1 MCNVNYEEL
10 NNKMDEIFDEYKSF
24 LFNYLDGLKI
34 IDYKRILITSILNR
48 SLALIEAY
56 KTLLKSNNLMALNSL
71 HRLQIDNCI
80 FIYGISMLIKSG
92 LDIDALGVA
101 ILSKNK
107 KLSEYKIGKQ
117 KLYDTYIISELNKK
131 YGMRIEEMYNFYCRF
146 VHCSDSA
153 VFSSTQALDND
164 TIELALSKDFTRFK
178 KHVKENANS
187 FIEIS
192 KFILLLLKNEWKD
205 IPNGN
210 NLITT

>member
-10 NNKMDEIFDEYKSF
+10 NNKMDEIFEEYKSF

-71 HRLQIDNCI
+71 SRLQIDNCI

-107 KLSEYKIGKQ
+107 NLSEYKIGKQ
-117 KLYDTYIISELNKK
+117 KSYYTYIISELNKK

-146 VHCSDSA
+146 VHFSDSA

-210 NLITT
+210 NLIKT

>member
-10 NNKMDEIFDEYKSF
+10 NNKMDEIFEEYKSF

-71 HRLQIDNCI
+71 SRLQIDNCI

-146 VHCSDSA
+146 VHFSDSA

-164 TIELALSKDFTRFK
+164 TIKLALSKDFTRFK

-210 NLITT
+210 NLIKT

>member
-10 NNKMDEIFDEYKSF
+10 NKKMDGVFEEYKSF
-24 LFNYLDGLKI
+24 LFNYLDGLEI

-48 SLALIEAY
+48 SLSLIEAY
-56 KTLLKSNNLMALNSL
+56 KTLLKSNNLMTLNSL
-71 HRLQIDNCI
+71 SRLQIDNCI

-92 LDIDALGVA
+92 LDIDTLGVA

-117 KLYDTYIISELNKK
+117 KLYDTYIVSELNKK
-131 YGMRIEEMYNFYCRF
+131 YGMQIEEMYNFYCRF
-146 VHCSDSA
+146 VHFSDSA
-153 VFSSTQALDND
+153 VFSSTKALEDD
-164 TIELALSKDFTRFK
+164 TIELALSKDYTRFK
-178 KHVKENANS
+178 KHIKENANS

-210 NLITT
+210 NLIKI

>member
-10 NNKMDEIFDEYKSF
+10 NNKMDDIFEEYKSF

-71 HRLQIDNCI
+71 PRLQIDNCI

-146 VHCSDSA
+146 VHFSDSA

-210 NLITT
+210 NLIKT

>member
-10 NNKMDEIFDEYKSF
+10 NNKMDEIFEEYKSF

-71 HRLQIDNCI
+71 SRLQIDNCI

-146 VHCSDSA
+146 VHFSDSA

-210 NLITT
+210 NLIKT

>member
-10 NNKMDEIFDEYKSF
+10 NNKMDDIFEEYKSF
-24 LFNYLDGLKI
+24 LFHYLDGLKI
-34 IDYKRILITSILNR
+34 IDYKIILITSILNR

-71 HRLQIDNCI
+71 SRLQIDNCI

-146 VHCSDSA
+146 VHFSDSA

-164 TIELALSKDFTRFK
+164 TIELALSKDFTRLK

-210 NLITT
+210 NLIKT

>member
-10 NNKMDEIFDEYKSF
+10 NNKMDEIFEEYKSF
-24 LFNYLDGLKI
+24 LFSYLDGLKI

-56 KTLLKSNNLMALNSL
+56 KILLKSNNLMALNSL
-71 HRLQIDNCI
+71 SRLQIDNCI

-146 VHCSDSA
+146 VHFSDSA

-210 NLITT
+210 NLIKT

>member
-10 NNKMDEIFDEYKSF
+10 NNKMDEIFEEYKSF

-71 HRLQIDNCI
+71 PRLQIDNCI

-146 VHCSDSA
+146 VHFSDSA

-210 NLITT
+210 NLIKT

>member
-10 NNKMDEIFDEYKSF
+10 NNKMDEIFEEYKSF

-71 HRLQIDNCI
+71 PRLQIDNCI

-146 VHCSDSA
+146 VHFSDSA

-164 TIELALSKDFTRFK
+164 IIELALSKDFTRFK

-210 NLITT
+210 NLIKT

>member
-10 NNKMDEIFDEYKSF
+10 NIKMDEIFEVYKSF
-24 LFNYLDGLKI
+24 LFNYLDGLEI

-71 HRLQIDNCI
+71 SRLQIDNCI

-146 VHCSDSA
+146 VHFSDSA

-164 TIELALSKDFTRFK
+164 TIQLALSKDYTRFK
-178 KHVKENANS
+178 THVKENANS

-192 KFILLLLKNEWKD
+192 KFVLLLLKNEWKD

-210 NLITT
+210 NLMKI

>member
-10 NNKMDEIFDEYKSF
+10 NNKMDEIFEEYKSF

-71 HRLQIDNCI
+71 SRLQIDNCI

-146 VHCSDSA
+146 VHFSDSA

-192 KFILLLLKNEWKD
+192 KFSLLLLKNEWKD

-210 NLITT
+210 NLIKT

>member
-10 NNKMDEIFDEYKSF
+10 NNKMDEIFEEYKSF

-48 SLALIEAY
+48 SLALIEAF

-71 HRLQIDNCI
+71 SRLQIDNCI

-131 YGMRIEEMYNFYCRF
+131 YFMLIE
-146 VHCSDSA
+146 
-153 VFSSTQALDND
+153 
-164 TIELALSKDFTRFK
+164 
-178 KHVKENANS
+178 
-187 FIEIS
+187 
-192 KFILLLLKNEWKD
+192 
-205 IPNGN
+205 
-210 NLITT
+210 

>member
-10 NNKMDEIFDEYKSF
+10 NNKMDEIFEGYKSF
-24 LFNYLDGLKI
+24 LFNCLDGLKI

-71 HRLQIDNCI
+71 SRLQIDNCI

-146 VHCSDSA
+146 VHFSDSA

-210 NLITT
+210 NLIKT

>member
-10 NNKMDEIFDEYKSF
+10 NNKMDEIFEEYKSF

-48 SLALIEAY
+48 SLALIEAF

-71 HRLQIDNCI
+71 SRLQIDNCI

-146 VHCSDSA
+146 VHFSDSA

-210 NLITT
+210 NLIKT

>member
-146 VHCSDSA
+146 VHFSDSA
-153 VFSSTQALDND
+153 VFSSMQALDND

>member
-146 VHCSDSA
+146 VHFSDSA

-210 NLITT
+210 NLIKT

>member
-10 NNKMDEIFDEYKSF
+10 NNKMDEIFEEYKSF
-24 LFNYLDGLKI
+24 LFNCLDGLKI

-71 HRLQIDNCI
+71 SRLQIDNCI

-146 VHCSDSA
+146 VHFSDSA

-210 NLITT
+210 NLIKT

>member
-1 MCNVNYEEL
+1 MYNVNYEEL
-10 NNKMDEIFDEYKSF
+10 NNKMDEIFEEYKSF

-71 HRLQIDNCI
+71 PRLQIDNCI

-146 VHCSDSA
+146 VHFSDSA

-210 NLITT
+210 NLIKT

>member
-10 NNKMDEIFDEYKSF
+10 NKKMDGVFEEYKSF
-24 LFNYLDGLKI
+24 LFNYLDGLEI

-48 SLALIEAY
+48 SLSLIEAY
-56 KTLLKSNNLMALNSL
+56 KTLLKSNNLMTLNSL
-71 HRLQIDNCI
+71 SRLQIDNCI

-92 LDIDALGVA
+92 LDIDTLGVA
-101 ILSKNK
+101 ILSENK

-117 KLYDTYIISELNKK
+117 KLYDTYIVSELNKK
-131 YGMRIEEMYNFYCRF
+131 YGMQIEEMYNFYCRF
-146 VHCSDSA
+146 VHFSDSA
-153 VFSSTQALDND
+153 VFSSTKALEDD
-164 TIELALSKDFTRFK
+164 TIELALSKDYTRFK
-178 KHVKENANS
+178 KHIKENANS

-210 NLITT
+210 NLIKI

>member
-1 MCNVNYEEL
+1 MCDVNYEEL
-10 NNKMDEIFDEYKSF
+10 NNKMDEIFETYKSF
-24 LFNYLDGLKI
+24 LFNYLDGLEI

-48 SLALIEAY
+48 SLALIEGY
-56 KTLLKSNNLMALNSL
+56 KTLLKSNNLMTLNSL
-71 HRLQIDNCI
+71 SRLQIDNCI
-80 FIYGISMLIKSG
+80 FIYGISMLIKYD
-92 LDIDALGVA
+92 LDIDVLGVA
-101 ILSKNK
+101 ILRENK

-146 VHCSDSA
+146 VHFSDSA

-164 TIELALSKDFTRFK
+164 IIELALSKDYTRFK
-178 KHVKENANS
+178 IHIKENANS

-192 KFILLLLKNEWKD
+192 KFVLILLKNEWED

-210 NLITT
+210 NLIKI

>member
-10 NNKMDEIFDEYKSF
+10 NNKMDEIFEEYKSF

-71 HRLQIDNCI
+71 SRLQIDNCI

-146 VHCSDSA
+146 VHFSDSA

-178 KHVKENANS
+178 KYVKENANS

-210 NLITT
+210 NLIKT

>member
-146 VHCSDSA
+146 VHFSDST

>member
-10 NNKMDEIFDEYKSF
+10 NNKMDEIFEEYKSF

-71 HRLQIDNCI
+71 SRLQIDNCI

-131 YGMRIEEMYNFYCRF
+131 YGMRIEEMYNF
-146 VHCSDSA
+146 
-153 VFSSTQALDND
+153 
-164 TIELALSKDFTRFK
+164 
-178 KHVKENANS
+178 
-187 FIEIS
+187 
-192 KFILLLLKNEWKD
+192 
-205 IPNGN
+205 
-210 NLITT
+210 

>member
-1 MCNVNYEEL
+1 MCDVNYEEL
-10 NNKMDEIFDEYKSF
+10 NNKMDEIFETYKSF
-24 LFNYLDGLKI
+24 LFNYLDGLEI

-48 SLALIEAY
+48 SLALIEGY
-56 KTLLKSNNLMALNSL
+56 KTLLKSNNLMTLNSL
-71 HRLQIDNCI
+71 SRLQIDNCI
-80 FIYGISMLIKSG
+80 FIYGISMLIKYG
-92 LDIDALGVA
+92 LDIDVLGVA
-101 ILSKNK
+101 ILRENK

-146 VHCSDSA
+146 VHFSDSA

-164 TIELALSKDFTRFK
+164 IIELALSKDYTRFK
-178 KHVKENANS
+178 IHIKENANS

-192 KFILLLLKNEWKD
+192 KFVLILLKNEWED

-210 NLITT
+210 NLIKI

>member
-1 MCNVNYEEL
+1 M
-10 NNKMDEIFDEYKSF
+10 
-24 LFNYLDGLKI
+24 
-34 IDYKRILITSILNR
+34 
-48 SLALIEAY
+48 
-56 KTLLKSNNLMALNSL
+56 
-71 HRLQIDNCI
+71 
-80 FIYGISMLIKSG
+80 
-92 LDIDALGVA
+92 
-101 ILSKNK
+101 
-107 KLSEYKIGKQ
+107 
-117 KLYDTYIISELNKK
+117 YDTYIISELNKK

-146 VHCSDSA
+146 VHFSDSA

>member
-10 NNKMDEIFDEYKSF
+10 NNKMDEIFEGYKSF
-24 LFNYLDGLKI
+24 LFNYLEGLKI

-71 HRLQIDNCI
+71 SRLQIDNCI

-101 ILSKNK
+101 ILNKNK

-146 VHCSDSA
+146 VHFSDSA

-210 NLITT
+210 NLIKT

>member
-10 NNKMDEIFDEYKSF
+10 NNKMDETFEEYKSF

-71 HRLQIDNCI
+71 SRLQIDNCI

-146 VHCSDSA
+146 VHFSDSA

-210 NLITT
+210 NLIKT

>member
-146 VHCSDSA
+146 VHFSDSA

>member
-1 MCNVNYEEL
+1 MCSVNYEEL
-10 NNKMDEIFDEYKSF
+10 NKKMDEIFEEYKSF

-56 KTLLKSNNLMALNSL
+56 KTLLKSNNLMTLNSL
-71 HRLQIDNCI
+71 SRLQIDNCI

-146 VHCSDSA
+146 VHFSDSA

-210 NLITT
+210 NLIKT

>member
-10 NNKMDEIFDEYKSF
+10 NNKMDEIFKEYKSF

-71 HRLQIDNCI
+71 SRLQIDNCI

-131 YGMRIEEMYNFYCRF
+131 YGMRIEEMYNFYCKF
-146 VHCSDSA
+146 VHFSDSA

-178 KHVKENANS
+178 KHIKENANS

-210 NLITT
+210 NLIKT

>member
-10 NNKMDEIFDEYKSF
+10 NNKMDEIFEEYKSF

-56 KTLLKSNNLMALNSL
+56 KTLLKSNNLMTLNSL
-71 HRLQIDNCI
+71 SRLQIDNCI

-131 YGMRIEEMYNFYCRF
+131 YGKRIEEMYNFYCRF
-146 VHCSDSA
+146 VHFSDSA

-210 NLITT
+210 NLIKT